1 MSDQYT
7 VQDLMSTPA
16 VTIPAGVR
24 LLDAAL
30 LLRRSAIRHLIVVDG
45 GKLVGVLTD
54 RDMQRCAPSRLMA
67 VTEEEYNSV
76 FESTTVERVMTRGPR
91 SISPHAT
98 LVEAISLLQEMR
110 HGCLPVVED
119 GEVVGVLTRWDLI
132 EGFRQMLMGRLV
144 TRAVVSRQ

>member
-7 VQDLMSTPA
+7 VNDLMSTPA

-45 GKLVGVLTD
+45 RTVVGVLTD

-76 FESTTVERVMTRGPR
+76 FENTTVESVMTRDPLT
-91 SISPHAT
+91 ISPHTT
-98 LVEAISLLQEMR
+98 LVEAIAALQDMR

-119 GEVVGVLTRWDLI
+119 GGIVGVLTRWDLI

-144 TRAVVSRQ
+144 SRAVVVRR